1 MRFPLT
7 WAEWSVLGVLL
18 LPLVAIQVAVLNFL
32 GLQAVEHSLLA
43 REPAFLE
50 LRTGHSVATA
60 QELLVF
66 LQQFPPVSRVT
77 YRTREQQF
85 LASQAMFSSANSS
98 ERGVAL
104 FHDALLVH
112 VRTEQGYRSL
122 LGVLMAEP
130 RWQGLITPTALV
142 HTGEQAQNMH
152 FIATVF
158 QALRLGV
165 VSVIFV
171 LSCGM
176 FLLILRRARQVF
188 GIEEENDVLQDSLGA
203 TPISIAGPVAC
214 RLTAVVF
221 SGVLLSLLMILMAML
236 LQRHSTAFVTILLPL
251 LHRTWWRVLLAE
263 GAVAAVLSLGG
274 VLLSRYAPCTPVRR
288 THSAND

>member
-1 MRFPLT
+1 M
-7 WAEWSVLGVLL
+7 LGALV
-18 LPLVAIQVAVLNFL
+18 LPLVAIQVAILNFL
-32 GLQAVEHSLLA
+32 GIQAVEHSLLA

-85 LASQAMFSSANSS
+85 LGAQAMFPDARSP
-98 ERGVAL
+98 ERSVAL

-122 LGVLMAEP
+122 LGALMAEP
-130 RWQGLITPTALV
+130 RWQGLIAPNALV
-142 HTGEQAQNMH
+142 RTGEQAQKMH

-165 VSVIFV
+165 VSVIV
-171 LSCGM
+171 ALSCGM
-176 FLLILRRARQVF
+176 FLSLLRSARQALS
-188 GIEEENDVLQDSLGA
+188 IEEENGALQDSLGA
-203 TPISIAGPVAC
+203 TPLSIAGPVAC
-214 RLTAVVF
+214 RLTTVVF
-221 SGVLLSLLMILMAML
+221 SGVLLSLLMVPMAMQ
-236 LQRHSTAFVTILLPL
+236 LQL
-251 LHRTWWRVLLAE
+251 LHRTWWPILLME
-263 GAVAAVLSLGG
+263 GAVAAFLSIGG
-274 VLLSRYAPCTPVRR
+274 VLFSRYAPCAPVRR
-288 THSAND
+288 AHSANDGRR